1 MTGRRWCTAHDTA
14 VFALLGALMFA
25 GKKLMEW
32 IPNVHPLTMLVM
44 VYTIVYRRK
53 AVFPIF
59 VYLAMDTAVTGG
71 FTWIVPYYYIFPL
84 YWLITLLLPR
94 RLPAACATILYSV
107 VCALFGLAFGTLYAP
122 WQALMYRLSFEKTIA
137 WIVAGLPWD
146 VMHALGNLAA
156 SVLILPLVRLIRR
169 ADPYAPAV

>member
-1 MTGRRWCTAHDTA
+1 M
-14 VFALLGALMFA
+14 
-25 GKKLMEW
+25 
-32 IPNVHPLTMLVM
+32 HPLTMLVM

-94 RLPAACATILYSV
+94 RLPVARAAILYSV

-156 SVLILPLVRLIRR
+156 SVLIFPLVRLIRR
-169 ADPYAPAV
+169 ADPYAPVV